1 MALSSKRND
10 TLSADERAA
19 EMRAKAEGWQLF
31 WRFFWLIGLILG
43 TVAVAT
49 LVAHWA
55 GPRI

>member
-1 MALSSKRND
+1 MTSEPND

-19 EMRAKAEGWQLF
+19 EIQAKAERWQLF
-31 WRFFWLIGLILG
+31 WRFFWSIGLLLG

-49 LVAHWA
+49 LIGHWA